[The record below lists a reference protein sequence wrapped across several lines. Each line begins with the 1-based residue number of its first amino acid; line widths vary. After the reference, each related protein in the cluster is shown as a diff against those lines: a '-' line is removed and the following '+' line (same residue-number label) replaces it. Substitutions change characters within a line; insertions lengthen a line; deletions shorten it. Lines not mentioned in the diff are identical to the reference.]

1 MISLLLVFGCKND
14 DPKNENLKY
23 EKEAMIE
30 RYNSL
35 VTEKIKEIEKFEK
48 DSFEVMRQFIRIGEK
63 SINNYVTYDRIDDY
77 VFDQIERY
85 HVCMKVNGV
94 YKNIVFK
101 KINFKI
107 NFNLKK
113 PVVKLLIDRPSFANS
128 DGQDEFSRKIDLD
141 IIKNL
146 QKPIDYYKNTTEI
159 VFCSNNE
166 KDFEIFFLPNYAKEN
181 NSKE

>member
-1 MISLLLVFGCKND
+1 
-14 DPKNENLKY
+14 
-23 EKEAMIE
+23 
-30 RYNSL
+30 
-35 VTEKIKEIEKFEK
+35 
-48 DSFEVMRQFIRIGEK
+48 
-63 SINNYVTYDRIDDY
+63 
-77 VFDQIERY
+77 
-85 HVCMKVNGV
+85 
-94 YKNIVFK
+94 
-101 KINFKI
+101 
-107 NFNLKK
+107 LKK